1 MSNVISHARPYAK
14 ALFTKAKGDHR
25 VNEVLSWLE
34 ALAIVFAT
42 PAVAKCLAD
51 PRVGQ
56 DKIIAECLP
65 VLGDRLTDGDK
76 NFLYLL
82 AENKRV
88 SLIPSILA
96 VYTELQLANLN
107 KVAVTVTTSQALT
120 EAQRLMLKNSLEQK
134 YRGAVDLTYQ
144 VDASLL
150 GGMVLRTRDEV
161 LDGSVK
167 EQLRQLNQS
176 INEYA

>member
-1 MSNVISHARPYAK
+1 MSNDISHARPYAK
-14 ALFTKAKGDHR
+14 ALFVKAKSDQR
-25 VNEVLSWLE
+25 INEVLSWLE
-34 ALAIVFAT
+34 ALSIVVST

-56 DKIIAECLP
+56 VKIVAECVQ
-65 VLGDRLTDGDK
+65 VLGKQLTDGDM
-76 NFLYLL
+76 NFLHLL

-88 SLIPSILA
+88 PLIPAILA
-96 VYTELQLANLN
+96 VYVQLQLASLN
-107 KVAVTVTTSQALT
+107 TVAVTVTTSQALS
-120 EAQRLMLKNSLEQK
+120 EAQRLLLKNSLEQK
-134 YRGAVDLTYQ
+134 HRGAVDLTYH

-150 GGMVLRTRDEV
+150 GGMVLRMGDKV

-167 EQLRQLNQS
+167 GQLHQLNQS